1 MQSKRTP
8 SKPERHLL
16 LWLLLLCCSP
26 ALASLPPAFLVT
38 PEQTSNRITIYSE
51 YLADPDQTL
60 RLEDLLSGRYDDQ
73 FTPATATRE
82 RLGYDVPV
90 WWIRLALQNGSDVE
104 QLRILDVTPGHFARL
119 TLFVPDQAG
128 YLARHSGSNLSPPWA
143 DIRDRR
149 QLHQITLPPNSTQLF
164 FLRAEPS
171 GSMNYSLYLNTPL
184 AQMSKNQRADMPFLI
199 LGGILL
205 GLLLFNAGQYYLS
218 RNRAQLDY
226 LLTQS
231 SVLLVVFSAAGFLS
245 IQYFPMAGMQIRLE
259 MLGVILGY
267 GFSLYF
273 TRSFLNLADYAPRF
287 NLLLRLLSGLCLF
300 LALLSL
306 SLPTMVAS
314 QLIYTIAML
323 LTAPLIYAG
332 VLALKAQ
339 APQAKLYLVARSGLA
354 LAALLISL
362 NTFDILSTN
371 LELPL
376 ILLMSALLEGILFT
390 FGLSRQREL
399 AVQDHLQTRQLK
411 LLEESTWQTRSE
423 TLARVSHEIRTPM
436 SGILGMAELLT
447 DTPLTPNQKECVR
460 SIRSAGENLLR
471 IINDVLEYSRL
482 EQGAADVNRE
492 RFDISTLVM
501 DALELFRERAEE
513 KQIELIAHIHT
524 NVPTQ
529 VEGDHGKL
537 RQVLTNLLGACIRH
551 TSGGELVLDVSRDP
565 SGLADHLR
573 FEFEGSA
580 MKQIDDQLNA
590 IAEDS
595 EQGND
600 ADSTSLGLNIAR
612 QLVLA
617 MGGKCGLREG
627 RRQNLVCWINLP
639 LPGAPLEPGSDLPVD
654 STLLAGHSMLV
665 VDDSSTVTRVIRQ
678 QALSWGMR
686 VTVCHDPREALATI
700 RTQANLNEPFNVVLL
715 DHQMPGINGM
725 QLATRIHEDS
735 VITHPLVLVML
746 TGVADAPTSTTARNV
761 GIHKVLTK
769 PVSGQRLKQALAEA
783 LGMLVQQVPR
793 DQQTRPRSDLK
804 VLVAEDHLLSQKV
817 IRGMLAKLGLTAD
830 IVANGRE
837 AFEAVRDGNYDIVL
851 MDCEMPVVD
860 GFDATRQIREW
871 EKNHGKTPIPVIAL
885 TAHILREHRERSL
898 ASGMNAH
905 VPKPI
910 EIGALSDVIVR
921 FTASAGA
928 PAPDSRHA
936 SDETPG

>member
-1 MQSKRTP
+1 MQSKKTRK
-8 SKPERHLL
+8 KPERLL
-16 LWLLLLCCSP
+16 LWCLLWLCSP

-38 PEQTSNRITIYSE
+38 PEQSSNRITIYSE
-51 YLADPDQTL
+51 YLADPEQSL
-60 RLEDLLSGRYDDQ
+60 QLEDLLSGVHDDG
-73 FTPATATRE
+73 FTPATRTRE
-82 RLGYDVPV
+82 RLGYSVPV
-90 WWIRLALQNGSDVE
+90 WWIRLALQNSSD
-104 QLRILDVTPGHFARL
+104 QPLTRILDVTPGHFARL
-119 TLFVPDQAG
+119 TLFVPDQG
-128 YLARHSGSNLSPPWA
+128 SYLARHSGSNMSPPWA

-149 QLHQITLPPNSTQLF
+149 QLHQITLPPHSTQLYY
-164 FLRAEPS
+164 LRAEPS

-199 LGGILL
+199 FGGLLL
-205 GLLLFNAGQYYLS
+205 GLLLFNAGQYYFT

-231 SVLLVVFSAAGFLS
+231 SVLLVVFTAAGFFS
-245 IQYFPMAGMQIRLE
+245 IQYFPIAGMQIRLE
-259 MLGVILGY
+259 LLGVILGY

-273 TRSFLNLADYAPRF
+273 TRSFLQLDEFAPR
-287 NLLLRLLSGLCLF
+287 LSIALKLCAWLCF
-300 LALLSL
+300 LLALLSL
-306 SLPTMVAS
+306 SMPTMLAS
-314 QLIYTIAML
+314 QIIYSVAML
-323 LTAPLIYAG
+323 LTLPLIYAG
-332 VLALKAQ
+332 IRALQTQ
-339 APQAKLYLVARSGLA
+339 APQAKLYLLARSGLA
-354 LAALLISL
+354 LAALLICL
-362 NTFDILSTN
+362 NTFDIMSTN

-376 ILLMSALLEGILFT
+376 ILLMPALVDGLLFT
-390 FGLSRQREL
+390 FGLSHQREL
-399 AVQDHLQTRQLK
+399 TVHDELNTRQMK

-482 EQGAADVNRE
+482 EQGATDVNRE

-524 NVPTQ
+524 NVPAQ

-551 TSGGELVLDVSRDP
+551 TSSGELVLDVSRDP

-580 MKQIDDQLNA
+580 MKQIDEQLA
-590 IAEDS
+590 SFAEDTD
-595 EQGND
+595 QAND
-600 ADSTSLGLNIAR
+600 ADSTTLGLTIAR

-617 MGGKCGLREG
+617 MDGKCGLREG
-627 RRQNLVCWINLP
+627 RRQNLVCWVNLP
-639 LPGAPLEPGSDLPVD
+639 LPGAPLEPTDAPVD
-654 STLLAGHSMLV
+654 STLLAGHTMLV

-700 RTQANLNEPFNVVLL
+700 RTQANLNEPFDIVLL

-725 QLATRIHEDS
+725 QLATRIHEDN

-746 TGVADAPTSTTARNV
+746 TGVADAPTTTTARNV

-783 LGMLVQQVPR
+783 LGMLVQQTPHDRQSLPR
-793 DQQTRPRSDLK
+793 PDLK

-817 IRGMLAKLGLTAD
+817 IRGMLGKLGLTAD

-837 AFEAVRDGNYDIVL
+837 AFDAVSRGQYDIVL

-860 GFDATRQIREW
+860 GFEATRQIRAW
-871 EKNHGKTPIPVIAL
+871 EKSQGKKPIPVIAL

-910 EIGALSDVIVR
+910 EIGALSEVIVR
-921 FTASAGA
+921 FTASADA
-928 PAPDSRHA
+928 PAPATPRA
-936 SDETPG
+936 NDETRE